1 MSNMNIEY
9 LRRKNLGGYEHEEL
23 KVSIVVHE
31 DDDINFEIESL
42 KSLVHKHLGIVEEDK
57 NQLPLPIQ
65 KPIKE
70 ADKAVEAPKKE
81 EPVNNEVKEEV
92 SYAVKEE
99 PKAKK
104 GRPKS
109 ETPKPSVSVSKP
121 ETVPVKKPVKETNY
135 DRSLDV
141 HKNLLGQFLDKAY
154 PKWRV
159 AENLKKASEASK
171 ALNGTPFLDAEG
183 NILESF
189 KAEFSKLMNE

>member
-23 KVSIVVHE
+23 KVSIVVDE

-42 KSLVHKHLGIVEEDK
+42 KSLVHKHLGIIEEDK

-65 KPIKE
+65 KSVKE
-70 ADKAVEAPKKE
+70 ADKAIEAPKKE
-81 EPVNNEVKEEV
+81 EPIEDKVKEE
-92 SYAVKEE
+92 VKEE

-109 ETPKPSVSVSKP
+109 ETPKPPVSVSKP